1 MAQDRTAQDGDA
13 APPAI
18 LRDAIAIGILS
29 RRSYIEALVRV
40 QTERERHPDAAMGN
54 GEQGG

>member
-29 RRSYIEALVRV
+29 LRSYIEELVCV
-40 QTERERHPDAAMGN
+40 QREREASRRSDGSW
-54 GEQGG
+54 